1 VDQQPTDRDHDQ
13 HTTTNRAFNPSPR
26 NSRNFLFSSSSTT
39 SSTMP
44 ITNNVDALE
53 GFLFRLASEREQRVK
68 DNWDSMQKVC
78 FHFLSFLDDL
88 TDGYCSYS
96 YS

>member
-1 VDQQPTDRDHDQ
+1 
-13 HTTTNRAFNPSPR
+13 
-26 NSRNFLFSSSSTT
+26 
-39 SSTMP
+39 MP